1 MLRKISFIVF
11 FFTVLVSI
19 AVGQDGKISGRVYDD
34 KGNPVQYPTVSLLRG
49 EEVVNGAYGDD
60 QGFYSIQP
68 VDPGTY
74 TVQADIL
81 GGTIKIENVS
91 VASGQTR
98 DLDIRLPS
106 GQQMRTDSVI
116 IVSFRIPVFEKDP
129 GAQGTIVDGKQVR
142 NRGSRNIN
150 AIASTTPG
158 VFQSDEGDN
167 SLSFRG
173 AREGGT
179 MYIVDGVKV
188 RGSPNL
194 PQSAIGQ
201 MQIITGGTPSEYGD
215 FTGGVVSIT
224 TANPANKLSGGLELV
239 TSELLDAYG
248 RNLAG
253 VNITGPLI
261 KKTITDPE
269 RPELSYKRSVVGF
282 FLSGEYDYNRDADP
296 AYFGLYKLDPD
307 KLADLQAN
315 PMIYNPSLTTFVNT
329 GNYLKG
335 SDLIPVKAKAY
346 NQDVNIR
353 GLARIDIQPA
363 DNISIK
369 LGGSAE
375 LFNSNAGTWS
385 LRNMLL
391 SPNPGGRYTGG
402 SYRAYARF
410 QQSFKGE
417 ANAALKNFFYTLQAD
432 YSLFQRQFEH
442 RTFQDNLW
450 DYGFIGKLT
459 YDRNPVFRY
468 IADPMGSP
476 YSSGP
481 YWENVGYG
489 FSNLQFDG
497 TGTNNQVLANA
508 NRYIFDYVA
517 NNGIFLPDF
526 GVTINDL
533 SNPNLL
539 SFFNGYRNGDGPDQ
553 IYQMFTGLGAQYGTY
568 RNRKQEQF
576 RLTGQATA
584 EIKRHNLKIGFE
596 FEQRVERDYN
606 LGASA
611 MWNYARLYANRQLQG
626 VNRDNPTF
634 VTRDGEFQD
643 TIIYPIAYDAALQT
657 QFDKKLREALG
668 QPMDGTNWINTDAL
682 DPQFFNSKP
691 LGYWFTAS
699 EMLNNGQGFLGGYY
713 GYTYDGKIA
722 KRVDPAQFFTDT
734 LNRPQNAFSPTYISA
749 FIQDKFELEDII
761 FNLGVRVDRFDANQ
775 QVLKDNYLLYP
786 AYSAAEAANRVGA
799 SLPSSVSADYIP
811 YVDDIQNPT
820 RIIGYRTGETWFD
833 ANGAPTSS
841 SAIAAA
847 SGGKP
852 LPYVKRTDNEPVGI
866 DAFQDYAPQTVV
878 MPRMSFS
885 FPIAENALFFAHYD
899 VLAQRP
905 GQLLSNQSSFLAGQL
920 SDYLYL
926 RTNPTIDII
935 NPNLK
940 PEITTDY
947 EAGFRQKIGTNS
959 AISLSAYYREMRN
972 MIQYR
977 RYNNAY
983 PITYNSYDNIDFGTV
998 KGFSLSYNMRRIKQ
1012 LELSASYTLQF
1023 ATATGSDFS
1032 SSRGV
1037 TDNLQGTALLRT
1049 LLPVGTD
1056 QRHRITASLDY
1067 RFGEE
1072 FEGATK
1078 GPGIKIGEKVFY
1090 PFANAGANA
1099 TFILGSGTPYSRQLG
1114 VTSILDGQVTGGQTL
1129 GTPNSNRLPWQFRT
1143 DLRIDKNLVFG
1154 GKPKAGSDEP
1164 GRGYTMNIYL
1174 LALNAFNTQNITGVY
1189 RFTGLPFDD
1198 GFLQSPQ
1205 GAQSIQS
1212 QINPES
1218 FVDLYQARLRN
1229 PNNVAMPR
1237 RIRLGMIFSF

>member
-1 MLRKISFIVF
+1 MLRKVSFIVL
-11 FFTVLVSI
+11 FFTVFVPMLM
-19 AVGQDGKISGRVYDD
+19 AQDGKISGRVYDD
-34 KGNPVQYPTVSLLRG
+34 KGNPVQYPTVTLFKG
-49 EEVVNGAYGDD
+49 EEVVNGANGDD
-60 QGFYSIQP
+60 QGYYSIQP

-74 TVQADIL
+74 DVQADIL
-81 GGTIKIENVS
+81 GGTIKVTNVT
-91 VASGQTR
+91 VAAGQTR
-98 DLDIRLPS
+98 DLEIRLPQ
-106 GQQMRTDSVI
+106 GEQLKTDSVI
-116 IVSFRIPVFEKDP
+116 IVGWKVPIFEKDP
-129 GAQGTIVDGKQVR
+129 SAQGTIVDGKQIR
-142 NRGSRNIN
+142 DRGSRNIN

-179 MYIVDGVKV
+179 MYVVDGVKV

-215 FTGGVVSIT
+215 FTGGVISIT
-224 TANPANKLSGGLELV
+224 TASPANQLSGGMELV

-248 RNLAG
+248 RNLIG
-253 VNITGPLI
+253 VNLTGPLW
-261 KKTITDPE
+261 KKTITDPD
-269 RPELSYKRSVVGF
+269 RPELSYKRSVMGF

-296 AYFGLYKLDPD
+296 AYFGIYKLDPA

-335 SDLIPVKAKAY
+335 SDLIETKTKIN
-346 NQDVNIR
+346 NQDINIR
-353 GLARIDIQPA
+353 ALGRIDIQPTE
-363 DNISIK
+363 NIAIK
-369 LGGSAE
+369 IGGSAE

-402 SYRAYARF
+402 SYRAFVRF

-417 ANAALKNFFYTLQAD
+417 ANSVLKNFFYSLQAD

-442 RTFQDNLW
+442 KTFQSSLW
-450 DYGFIGKLT
+450 DYGYIGKMT

-468 IADPMGSP
+468 VTDPINNP
-476 YSSGP
+476 ISSGP

-489 FSNLQFDG
+489 FSNLAFDG
-497 TGTNNQVLANA
+497 TNTNNQVLANA

-517 NNGIFLPDF
+517 NNGVFLPDF
-526 GVTINDL
+526 GVTLNDL
-533 SNPNLL
+533 GSPNLL

-626 VNRDNPTF
+626 INRDNPSY
-634 VTRDGEFQD
+634 VVKDGEFQD

-668 QPMDGTNWINTDAL
+668 QPLNGTNWINTDAL

-722 KRVDPAQFFTDT
+722 KRVDPGLFFTDT
-734 LNRPQNAFSPTYISA
+734 LNRPQNAFAPTYISA

-799 SLPSSVSADYIP
+799 SLPSSVGTHFIP

-820 RIIGYRTGETWFD
+820 RIIGYRNGETWYD
-833 ANGAPTSS
+833 ASGAPVSS
-841 SAIAAA
+841 SAIANA

-866 DAFQDYAPQTVV
+866 DAFQDYKPQTVV
-878 MPRMSFS
+878 MPRLSFS

-947 EAGFRQKIGTNS
+947 EAGFRQKIGMNS

-1023 ATATGSDFS
+1023 ATATGSDYS

-1056 QRHRITASLDY
+1056 QRHRITASIDY
-1067 RFGEE
+1067 RYGSE

-1099 TFILGSGTPYSRQLG
+1099 TIILGSGTPYSRQLG
-1114 VTSILDGQVTGGQTL
+1114 VTSILDGQQTGGQTL

-1143 DLRIDKNLVFG
+1143 DLRIDKNFSFG
-1154 GKPKAGSDEP
+1154 GKTKAGSDMP
-1164 GRGYTMNIYL
+1164 SRAYTMNVYL
-1174 LALNAFNTQNITGVY
+1174 LALNVLNTQNIVGVY

-1205 GAQSIQS
+1205 GALAIQS
-1212 QINPES
+1212 QINSES
-1218 FVDLYQARLRN
+1218 FIDLYQTRLRN
-1229 PNNVAMPR
+1229 PSNVAMPR